1 MQCYECRKRP
11 ESLSRNG
18 AKGAKE
24 INAIAEDRMSKNKAI
39 DIRLD
44 IPYGGGPAGNLC
56 LDLYLPNGA
65 GPHPALLCLHGGAWL
80 RGSQR
85 QYKSWGP
92 YLAERGYAVVA
103 VDYRLS
109 SQVSP
114 AWPGVWEDVR
124 RALDWLLAQAS
135 ALQLDPLRFGTI
147 GDSAGGHMAAM
158 LSLHEDTAKHIRA
171 MVGVYGIY
179 DLPDWWRVTQPPKR
193 TDDPVK
199 KLMGKSYTEAQADY
213 ENFSPVHR
221 VRALKVRPSAR
232 YLIIHGDED
241 AIVHHN
247 QSERFI
253 AGLRE
258 KGADVEDLLIPGAG
272 HHWFTLAEDN
282 PARKRVDEEPNVTVA
297 PVLLRLLE
305 RGL

>member
-1 MQCYECRKRP
+1 M
-11 ESLSRNG
+11 G
-18 AKGAKE
+18 AA
-24 INAIAEDRMSKNKAI
+24 SKTQSVE
-39 DIRLD
+39 IRLNV
-44 IPYGGGPAGNLC
+44 PYGGGLAGNLC
-56 LDLYLPNGA
+56 VDLYLPKSSEL
-65 GPHPALLCLHGGAWL
+65 HPALLCLHGGAWL

-92 YLAERGYAVVA
+92 FLAERGYAVVA

-114 AWPGVWEDVR
+114 AWPGVWEDVC
-124 RALDWLLAQAS
+124 RALDWLIEQAA
-135 ALQLDPLRFGTI
+135 ALSLDPSRLGTI

-158 LSLHEDTAKHIRA
+158 LSLHPTTARSIRA
-171 MVGVYGIY
+171 VVGVYGIY
-179 DLPDWWRVTQPPKR
+179 DLPDWWRVTQPPRR

-199 KLMGKSYTEAQADY
+199 LLMGKSYRDAPSVY
-213 ENFSPVHR
+213 ENFSPWHR
-221 VRALKVRPSAR
+221 LQALKSAPGAG

-253 AGLRE
+253 EALRAKNARFE
-258 KGADVEDLLIPGAG
+258 SMLIPGAG

-282 PARKRVDEEPNVTVA
+282 PARKRVDEEPNLTVA
-297 PVLLRLLE
+297 PVLLRFLDGTLN
-305 RGL
+305 RKD

>member
-1 MQCYECRKRP
+1 MLRV
-11 ESLSRNG
+11 G
-18 AKGAKE
+18 ALKVVF
-24 INAIAEDRMSKNKAI
+24 MSANDNLQN

-44 IPYGGGPAGNLC
+44 VPYGGGPAGNLG
-56 LDLYLPNGA
+56 LDLYLPKGA
-65 GPHPALLCLHGGAWL
+65 GPHPALICLHGGAWL

-92 YLAERGYAVVA
+92 WLAERGFAVVA

-114 AWPGVWEDVR
+114 AWPGVWEDVC
-124 RALDWLLAQAS
+124 RALDWLIAQAPS
-135 ALQLDPLRFGTI
+135 LHLDPSRLGTI

-158 LSLHEDTAKHIRA
+158 LSLHQATAKHIRA

-199 KLMGKSYTEAQADY
+199 KLMGKGYTEAKADY
-213 ENFSPVHR
+213 EDFSPLHR
-221 VRALKVRPSAR
+221 VQGLKSRPGAK

-241 AIVHHN
+241 VIVNHN
-247 QSERFI
+247 QSERLI
-253 AGLRE
+253 AALRD
-258 KGADVEDLLIPGAG
+258 KNADVEDMQIPGAG
-272 HHWFTLAEDN
+272 HHWFTLAGDN

-297 PVLLRLLE
+297 PVLLRFLE
-305 RGL
+305 QTLRGGGKE

>member
-1 MQCYECRKRP
+1 MILSLRRKEKIR
-11 ESLSRNG
+11 G
-18 AKGAKE
+18 QK
-24 INAIAEDRMSKNKAI
+24 MSTETAVET
-39 DIRLD
+39 RLD
-44 IPYGGGPAGNLC
+44 VPYGGGPKGNLC
-56 LDLYLPNGA
+56 VDVYLPKRPGL
-65 GPHPALLCLHGGAWL
+65 HPALICLHGGAWL

-92 YLAERGYAVVA
+92 YLAARGYGVVS

-114 AWPGVWEDVR
+114 AWPGVWEDVCG
-124 RALDWLLAQAS
+124 ALAWLKSNAAE
-135 ALQLDPLRFGTI
+135 LQLDTARLGTI

-158 LSLHEDTAKHIRA
+158 LALHEATAPQIRA

-199 KLMGKSYTEAQADY
+199 KLMGKSYAEAKPDY
-213 ENFSPVHR
+213 ENFSPAHR
-221 VRALKVRPSAR
+221 AQRLSAKPQAKF
-232 YLIIHGDED
+232 LIIHGNED

-247 QSERFI
+247 QSERFV
-253 AGLRE
+253 AALRE
-258 KGADVEDLLIPGAG
+258 RNADVEDMLIAGAG

-282 PARKRVDEEPNVTVA
+282 PARKRVDEVPNVTVA
-297 PVLLRLLE
+297 PALLRFLE
-305 RGL
+305 KSL